1 MNRITISSTSFERV
15 LQAIYEINNYLSL
28 FCVSKDG
35 FLNGKKIKLRVCKTA
50 PAKLKFYPTQD
61 RIALHFKTLMTKC
74 CSYIDSLLCFK
85 EI

>member
-28 FCVSKDG
+28 FCVSKYG
-35 FLNGKKIKLRVCKTA
+35 FLNGNKIKVRVCKTA

>member
-35 FLNGKKIKLRVCKTA
+35 FLNRNKIKLRVCKTT

-61 RIALHFKTLMTKC
+61 RIALYFKTLMTKC